1 MLLKNFYK
9 WLESFGSQAKK
20 TYVRCDG
27 NSVALD
33 YTGINTTYF
42 KAPFKALNAYSKVS
56 ASGIAGDAYEGTR
69 FGSGT
74 TPPTGNDYRLEN
86 DIGASITV
94 ATPSAV
100 SVTETDTYIEYSAT
114 FGVTANETVTIS
126 EVGLFMGSYIM
137 VERTVLATPIT
148 IPAGQSK
155 PITYAIRMN
164 YPPA

>member
-1 MLLKNFYK
+1 MLLKNFHK
-9 WLESFGSQAKK
+9 WLDSHGSQTAK

-27 NSVALD
+27 NSVELE
-33 YTGINTTYF
+33 YKSVNTTNF
-42 KAPFKALNAYSKVS
+42 KAPFKVLNGYGKMITG
-56 ASGIAGDAYEGTR
+56 GITGYEGTR

-86 DIGASITV
+86 DIGESITV

-114 FGVTANETVTIS
+114 FGVTAKETVNIS
-126 EVGLFMGSYIM
+126 EVGLFMGSFIM
-137 VERTVLATPIT
+137 VERTVLDTPIT